1 MFFNVLEALGAQHL
15 ESQQFVCVCVCVFV
29 CVCGFVCVW
38 LSDEKVHWQW
48 MLLQFRKLDFGDVC
62 TVCVIHF
69 L

>member
-38 LSDEKVHWQW
+38 LSD
-48 MLLQFRKLDFGDVC
+48 
-62 TVCVIHF
+62 
-69 L
+69 